1 MGEESFIYSFVARGT
16 MVLAEYTEFTGN
28 FPAIAAQCLHKLPS
42 SNNKFTYNCD
52 HHTFNFLL
60 EAVMQKLARYSNA
73 AWTSQAYCVVAKDSV
88 GKQISIAFL
97 ERVKADFKKRYG
109 GGKADT
115 AVAKSLNK
123 EFGPVMKEHMKY
135 IIEHADEIEKLL
147 KVKAQVSEVK
157 SIMLENI
164 DKTIERGEN
173 LTILTNKAEDLHN
186 SAQQFKKQGT
196 EIRRKMW
203 YQNMKIKAFFDFCFE
218 GGVSE
223 RDGGEESFIL
233 QLCRLGETMYWR
245 STRSSTGNFPADLR
259 APVFAQAD
267 PSSKQQLPLT
277 IDFERV
283 DLFRFECG
291 FSGSKG
297 NSGWIQLIVV
307 LPRDSVGKQISIAI
321 FGTCKSR
328 FKKRYWWW
336 LKADTL
342 LQELN
347 KDLAHR
353 KYITFEHADESEK
366 PSKIQGSVS
375 ERQKYSLLR
384 DIDKATLLASWT
396 IERGEELGTILPTR
410 RRFYIIREEGVGSI
424 EALCAVWNRCI
435 CLGHE
440 IR

>member
-16 MVLAEYTEFTGN
+16 MVLSEYTEFTGN

-60 EAVMQKLARYSNA
+60 EDGY
-73 AWTSQAYCVVAKDSV
+73 AYCVVAKDSV

-186 SAQQFKKQGT
+186 SHSRLNGAKEVHDNGARVLARVTLGNARLKKEPRGPKQ
-196 EIRRKMW
+196 
-203 YQNMKIKAFFDFCFE
+203 
-218 GGVSE
+218 
-223 RDGGEESFIL
+223 
-233 QLCRLGETMYWR
+233 
-245 STRSSTGNFPADLR
+245 R
-259 APVFAQAD
+259 A
-267 PSSKQQLPLT
+267 SKQCQRT
-277 IDFERV
+277 IYPPFSSLGRYPSD
-283 DLFRFECG
+283 RFCNSHG
-291 FSGSKG
+291 F
-297 NSGWIQLIVV
+297 
-307 LPRDSVGKQISIAI
+307 
-321 FGTCKSR
+321 
-328 FKKRYWWW
+328 
-336 LKADTL
+336 
-342 LQELN
+342 
-347 KDLAHR
+347 
-353 KYITFEHADESEK
+353 
-366 PSKIQGSVS
+366 
-375 ERQKYSLLR
+375 
-384 DIDKATLLASWT
+384 
-396 IERGEELGTILPTR
+396 
-410 RRFYIIREEGVGSI
+410 
-424 EALCAVWNRCI
+424 
-435 CLGHE
+435 
-440 IR
+440 